1 MLTNTKNQ
9 VKLTN
14 VAEMVSGSEV
24 IIDNIQPDECID
36 YPSNDFYIDKKVYF
50 ADRGVF
56 IQSFEIFC
64 VYQVTLLSL
73 VPNMMILLILTE
85 AQN

>member
-1 MLTNTKNQ
+1 MLTNTENQ

-24 IIDNIQPDECID
+24 IIDNILPDERID
-36 YPSNDFYIDKKVYF
+36 YPSNDFYIEKKVYV

-64 VYQVTLLSL
+64 VC
-73 VPNMMILLILTE
+73 
-85 AQN
+85 

>member
-1 MLTNTKNQ
+1 MLTNTENQ

-24 IIDNIQPDECID
+24 IIDNIQPDESID

-50 ADRGVF
+50 AYRGFF
-56 IQSFEIFC
+56 IQSFEIF
-64 VYQVTLLSL
+64 V
-73 VPNMMILLILTE
+73 
-85 AQN
+85 